1 MAETPPVNSG
11 ITATPINETDA
22 TINWTA
28 TDGSENRVE
37 FGDTTNYGT
46 QVVIDEDV
54 SNVAPTN
61 SGIASGQITETTAT
75 VDWTSN
81 VGGETIIEYGDTTA
95 YGAQVVVDSAPLI
108 SNVTIIT
115 NSISSVT
122 IEWDTSEPTTGQI
135 EYGQTIVYGSFTVK
149 DSALALHHSQVI
161 NGLSLALYHFRVIS
175 GDPSNNVTYG
185 NDITFSTDTV
195 APVIA
200 NVTASAISANSAT
213 ISWDLNEFAT
223 GQVEYGET
231 IGYGTLSIKEAS
243 FNYQHHS
250 QVISGLTPGLTYHY
264 RVISADETGN
274 QSISSDYSFT
284 TSTDNVIN
292 WVSAGPFVSG
302 TGPIS
307 VAFPAGYAVNELAV
321 LLVESA
327 NESVATPSGWTLH
340 ANGMIGQGTAG
351 ADGSVRLTAFYKLC
365 ASVEPSVSL
374 ADSGDH
380 TLAIIHLFRGAIDT
394 AAPIEQV
401 VKSTVIDTAPD
412 KVFHPG
418 DITTS
423 GSNRLIVYAM
433 ATANAVNYANNVTW
447 DAALTERSD
456 NVFGVVPSLSSSHIT
471 LARDLNLSVIG
482 SEDWAHWGLTTENSF
497 NHKSGVN
504 KISDI
509 SIVGAGAVKYRYAD
523 HPYGCTWT
531 DGSPTASAANV
542 KAGIYIQGINNGFS
556 FTSPADTTKRILTL
570 NTSLF
575 HSNMRVVAHLSDN
588 SSPDLTDDT
597 ISNLVDFTLLE
608 YAIEFRAASAGQTLT
623 VTVTSIT
630 GSGADCNVTLESAT
644 LASVAD
650 ASSGG
655 GISVATLNVSSAG
668 VVTDKTGYEQTRNN
682 VALLGIVLQ
691 PVGLTLIA
699 GGTGSESTLGASAPS
714 VSVQMQ
720 GGAGS
725 VSTSSAALDADIQAS
740 GASRSESML
749 KCAGVDV
756 IDPSQLAGSSASESV
771 LKGTFIVAVDIRQ
784 VTVNT
789 TNYVVL
795 NVSDVRSTAAKDF
808 HKEVRLFAERTKPW
822 QTAIFYFTKPDENWD
837 LTLVSERVYGRR
849 DEYMTIMAAAGL
861 DMVDQELTQRQLVL
875 PTDEQLYAIKRRCG
889 FESIAAY
896 REDFNPVWSD

>member
-1 MAETPPVNSG
+1 MAEAPPVNSG
-11 ITATPINETDA
+11 ITATPVNETDA
-22 TINWTA
+22 TINFTA
-28 TDGSENRVE
+28 TDGTENRVE
-37 FGDTTNYGT
+37 FGDTASYGT

-61 SGIASGQITETTAT
+61 SDIVADQITETEAT
-75 VDWTSN
+75 VSWRSN

-122 IEWDTSEPTTGQI
+122 IEWDTSEPATGQI
-135 EYGQTIVYGSFTVK
+135 EYGQTIAYGLFTTK

-195 APVIA
+195 APVIS
-200 NVTASAISANSAT
+200 NVTASAISANSVT
-213 ISWDLNEFAT
+213 ISWDLSELAT

-231 IGYGTLSIKEAS
+231 TGYGQLSVKEAS
-243 FNYQHHS
+243 FNYQSHS
-250 QVISGLTPGLTYHY
+250 QVISGLTPGVPYHY

-274 QSISSDYSFT
+274 QSVSQDYSFT

-292 WVSAGPFVSG
+292 WIAAGPFVSG

-307 VAFPAGYAVNELAV
+307 VTFPAGYTANDLAV

-327 NESVATPSGWTLH
+327 NESVATPYGWTLH

-351 ADGSVRLTAFYKLC
+351 AAGSVRLTAFYKLC
-365 ASVEPSVSL
+365 ASVESAVTL

-380 TLAIIHLFRGAIDT
+380 TLAVIHLFRGAINT
-394 AAPIEQV
+394 ANPIEQI
-401 VKSTVIDTAPD
+401 VKSTTIDTAPD

-423 GSNRLIVYAM
+423 GTNRLIIYAM

-456 NVFGVVPSLSSSHIT
+456 NIYGVVPSLSSSHIA

-482 SEDWAHWGLTTENSF
+482 SEDWAHWGLTDQNSF

-509 SIVGAGAVKYRYAD
+509 SLVGGGVKLRYTD

-531 DGSPTASAANV
+531 DGTPTASASNV
-542 KAGIYIQGINNGFS
+542 KTGVYVQGINKGFS
-556 FTSPADTTKRILTL
+556 LTVPADTTKRILTL

-575 HSNMRVVAHLSDN
+575 HSNMRVVSHLSDN

-597 ISNLVDFTLLE
+597 ISDLVDFTLLE
-608 YAIEFRAASAGQTLT
+608 YAIEYRAASAGQTLT

-644 LASVAD
+644 LAPVAD

-699 GGTGSESTLGASAPS
+699 GDTGSESTLSSSTPS

-720 GGAGS
+720 GVAGS
-725 VSTSSAALDADIQAS
+725 ASTSSAALDTDVQAS

-756 IDPSQLAGSSASESV
+756 IDPSQLSGSSVSDSV

-808 HKEVRLFAERTKPW
+808 FKEVRLFAERTKPW

-896 REDFNPVWSD
+896 REDFKPVWAD